1 MDMKLNDFL
10 AMEFDGRGILRANR
24 NVLLRDFFKDPT
36 SHIRDAGV
44 LNEIRAT
51 GAYAR
56 MEGTVRDETGLEEAV
71 RRLHHEGVVSLEQWR
86 DHEGKD
92 TVAPLAKGKLNA
104 AFTEVLRKEKAR
116 REEEERARREEEER
130 ARRDQQ
136 QINFNLSL
144 SNEDAIFQGRA
155 RFYKK
160 KMNDF
165 LTLELDGRGVAD
177 TNRRVLLKEFF
188 KEPARYIHDA
198 GVLNEIKKTDAYLRA
213 ERAVREEMDMEKD
226 IKELEYNH
234 LSTLRGW
241 SIASAEIKAS
251 VHDITKSFLDAALE
265 EAKKPT
271 TTIAPIEMEGL
282 YESVYNASWHHVVEV
297 PGGEGT
303 GMEVREGK
311 PPQSWTYK
319 AVSRTLEKDDG
330 VEQSG
335 APRLRLMVLTS
346 DDEWPYTWK
355 NDGRNISDCYVDCE
369 VERVWQT
376 VKGNLTGLF
385 SAYEGTDYI
394 PKQHVLIGTPGIGKS
409 MGAGS
414 YLLYQLLHY
423 DAEKLPMVAYVI
435 ADRKF
440 LFDKTAKTVK
450 KYGEASSIVDILDEF
465 SDRGVEGYIIYDVAK
480 PGHEPPDSLPCKG
493 WGMIVVTSPN
503 EGNFIEWE
511 KQKGSVRIVMNCPA
525 KEDVKAMCVCMNR
538 NEPTVQAGYWKKV
551 EDRMDKV
558 GPLLRY
564 IFDWGTYKDRIDS
577 CESTVN
583 KMVLPDT
590 NYYFLGTDKMCEGNH
605 VSHKLVKVVRV
616 RGEDDSEMPYN
627 ALVSSHLA
635 ELTLCKLAE
644 LMAPN
649 DFILLVL
656 AIKDDLISKA
666 LEDHSLFAFLSEAFV
681 NAIITK
687 FRELKLEKGAPP
699 HRCALRVHPHECPL
713 KPCILPLMEKFKKKI
728 NIEYRVL
735 YKPVAQNFPLVDA
748 FFFVKSNPMTL

>member
-1 MDMKLNDFL
+1 MSGIPEEGIYGNVASQSSNVSQGGRRRTRSEFEGDTDYSSTTRRRLEGMYRPQWTMSSSVEDILLEGTTNRTDMKLNDFL
-10 AMEFDGRGILRANR
+10 RSNLGGRVAVDEDYNVTMQAFVLRPTMFINDSEILGIITTLPSYR
-24 NVLLRDFFKDPT
+24 
-36 SHIRDAGV
+36 
-44 LNEIRAT
+44 E
-51 GAYAR
+51 
-56 MEGTVRDETGLEEAV
+56 LEAINK
-71 RRLHHEGVVSLEQWR
+71 LHDEGVFSLGQW
-86 DHEGKD
+86 KVFKSKN

-116 REEEERARREEEER
+116 REEEEK

-136 QINFNLSL
+136 QINLNLTL
-144 SNEDAIFQGRA
+144 SIKDAIFQGRA

-226 IKELEYNH
+226 IKDLEYNH
-234 LSTLRGW
+234 LSTLLGW
-241 SIASAEIKAS
+241 SLATAEIKAS
-251 VHDITKSFLDAALE
+251 VHDITKRFLDAALE

-271 TTIAPIEMEGL
+271 TTIAPIEMEGF

-369 VERVWQT
+369 VERVWQI

-385 SAYEGTDYI
+385 SAYEGTKYI
-394 PKQHVLIGTPGIGKS
+394 PKRHVLIGTPGIGKS
-409 MGAGS
+409 MNAGS

-423 DAEKLPMVAYVI
+423 DAEELPMVAYVI

-450 KYGEASSIVDILDEF
+450 KHGEASSIVDILDEF
-465 SDRGVEGYIIYDVAK
+465 SGRGVKGYIIYDVAK
-480 PGHEPPDSLPCKG
+480 PGHEPPAGLPCKG

-503 EGNFIEWE
+503 EGNFKEWE

-538 NEPTVQAGYWKKV
+538 NEPTVQAGYWRKV
-551 EDRMDKV
+551 EGRMDKV

-564 IFDWGTYKDRIDS
+564 VFDQATYKDRIVS
-577 CESTVN
+577 CRSTIN
-583 KMVLPDT
+583 KMVLQDT
-590 NYYFLGTDKMCEGNH
+590 QYYSVLGTDKMCEGNH

-616 RGEDDSEMPYN
+616 RGKEDAELPYN
-627 ALVSSHLA
+627 ALISSHLA

-644 LMAPN
+644 LMVPN
-649 DFILLVL
+649 DFNLLVL
-656 AIKDDLISKA
+656 AIKDDLLSK
-666 LEDHSLFAFLSEAFV
+666 S
-681 NAIITK
+681 
-687 FRELKLEKGAPP
+687 P
-699 HRCALRVHPHECPL
+699 
-713 KPCILPLMEKFKKKI
+713 
-728 NIEYRVL
+728 
-735 YKPVAQNFPLVDA
+735 
-748 FFFVKSNPMTL
+748 